1 MARPSFDGAGGVLPK
16 DARTPVGHEGDTLGF
31 WFGGDLKTCWKGVYE
46 GYSLERLQQEETEL
60 WAERGRLA
68 AAGATAQQALGPILI
83 RIALV
88 EDRLRQIVGRYS

>member
-1 MARPSFDGAGGVLPK
+1 MARLRFDGAGGVVPK
-16 DARTPVGHEGDTLGF
+16 DARTPGGHEGVTLGF
-31 WFGGDLKTCWKGVYE
+31 WFGADLRTCWKGVYE

-68 AAGATAQQALGPILI
+68 AAGTTAQEALGPILI